1 MIRGLPQPQGLYDPR
16 FEHDS
21 CGVGFLCHIKGKAS
35 HKIVDDALLMLEN
48 MTHRGACGC
57 EANSGDGAGI
67 LVRTP
72 DKFLRRKC
80 KELGI
85 NLPPLG
91 RYGVAMCFLP
101 KDMVARHECEQTLER
116 IARENGMVVLGWRDV
131 PVNSRSIGPTPKRS
145 EPKIRQCFVA
155 PDEKFFN
162 KADFDRRLYLVRQRA
177 ENEMEF
183 NASTPAAREG
193 FYINLMSANRLVYKG
208 MLTATQLREYYP
220 DLSESEFES
229 SMAIVH
235 SRFSTN
241 TFPSWRL
248 AHPYRYLA
256 HNGEINTLRG
266 NRNWMRAR
274 YGSLQSD
281 VFGDELQKMY
291 PILTESG
298 SDSATLDN
306 ALQFLTV
313 NGRSLPH
320 AVLMMVPEAWQNN
333 TLMDPDLKAF
343 YEYHACLMEPW
354 DGPASIAFTNGSLIG
369 AVLDRNGLRPS
380 RYYVTKDDHV
390 IMASEVGALPVDPA
404 NVAKKWRLQPGKIFL
419 IDTKKGRIVD
429 DTEIKRELVDKR
441 PWRKWLEENL
451 IDLESLP
458 EPTTVHMPDHDTLLV
473 RQHAFGYTVEDLKMI
488 MAPMAATGQEAVGS
502 MGTDTPLAC
511 LSERPQLLY
520 SYFKQLFAQVT
531 NPPLDAIREELV
543 TSLYTYLGRE
553 GNLLDETPAHAHLI
567 KLKYPV
573 ISNTELEKLRQVA
586 TGDLRAVTLPMLF
599 NVAEGEAGLQKA
611 LEELLENAAKA
622 VKDGASILILSDRGV
637 DAERAPIPSLLAT

>member
-16 FEHDS
+16 YERDS

-57 EANSGDGAGI
+57 ESNSGDGAGI

-72 DKFLRRKC
+72 DKFLRRKR

-85 NLPPLG
+85 NLPALG
-91 RYGVAMCFLP
+91 KYGVAMCFLP
-101 KDMVARHECEQTLER
+101 KDMVARHECEQTLEN
-116 IARENGMVVLGWRDV
+116 IARENGMVILGWRDV
-131 PVNSRSIGPTPKRS
+131 PTNNSAIGPTPRRS

-177 ENEMEF
+177 ENVVEF
-183 NASTPAAREG
+183 NAVNKAAREG

-208 MLTATQLREYYP
+208 MLTAPQLRGYYP
-220 DLSESEFES
+220 DLSEPDFES
-229 SMAIVH
+229 ALAMIH

-241 TFPSWRL
+241 TFPSWDR

-274 YGSLQSD
+274 YGALQSA
-281 VFGDELQKMY
+281 VFGVELQKMY

-298 SDSATLDN
+298 SDSATFDN
-306 ALQFLTV
+306 ALQFLRV

-320 AVLMMVPEAWQNN
+320 AVLMMIPEAWQKHD
-333 TLMDPDLKAF
+333 LMSDDLKAF

-354 DGPASIAFTNGSLIG
+354 DGPASVTFTNGEVIG

-380 RYYVTKDDHV
+380 RYYVTKDDRV
-390 IMASEVGALPVDPA
+390 IMASEVGVLPIKPEE
-404 NVAKKWRLQPGKIFL
+404 VASKWRLQPGKIFL
-419 IDTKKGRIVD
+419 VDMKQGRIVD
-429 DTEIKRELVDKR
+429 DREIKDDLVAQR
-441 PWRKWLEENL
+441 PWKEWLEENL
-451 IDLESLP
+451 IDLDSLP
-458 EPTTVHMPDHDTLLV
+458 EPKNVQAPDHDTLLV
-473 RQHAFGYTVEDLKMI
+473 RQHSFGYTGEDLKML
-488 MAPMAATGQEAVGS
+488 MLPMAVTGAEAIGS

-511 LSERPQLLY
+511 LSDRPQLLY
-520 SYFKQLFAQVT
+520 AYFKQLFAQVT
-531 NPPLDAIREELV
+531 NPPLDANFESLV

-553 GNLLDETPAHAHLI
+553 GNLLDETPEHCSLI
-567 KLKYPV
+567 KVKTPIL
-573 ISNTELEKLRQVA
+573 SNADLEKIRQVA
-586 TGDLRAVTLPMLF
+586 AGEMKAVTLPMLF
-599 NVAEGEAGLQKA
+599 KAVDGAGGLEKA
-611 LEELLENAAKA
+611 LDELCVKAAQA
-622 VKDGASILILSDRGV
+622 VKDGASIVVLSDRGV
-637 DAERAPIPSLLAT
+637 DAANVPIPSLLAT